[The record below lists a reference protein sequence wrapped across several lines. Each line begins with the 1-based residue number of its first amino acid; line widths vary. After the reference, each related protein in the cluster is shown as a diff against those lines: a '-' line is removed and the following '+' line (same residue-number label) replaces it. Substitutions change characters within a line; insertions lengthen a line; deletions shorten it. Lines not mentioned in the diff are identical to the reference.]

1 MPGLRGRNLR
11 SEKNERRR
19 FGMRETVFSH
29 IYRKYKA
36 SPEYPW
42 ENDDKD
48 AVFRHS
54 DNRKWFALVME
65 VKGEKLGLSGDK
77 YVDAINLKI
86 DDRMFH
92 DVLTQRPGIFPA
104 YHMNKNH
111 WISILLNDSV
121 PDAQIF
127 PLLELS
133 YDSVAPKR
141 RKKHPQPSEE

>member
-1 MPGLRGRNLR
+1 MPELRGRNLR

-65 VKGEKLGLSGDK
+65 VKGEKMGLLGDK

-104 YHMNKNH
+104 YHMNKAH
-111 WISILLNDSV
+111 WITVLLDGTVEADTVFDLIDVSFQ
-121 PDAQIF
+121 ATA
-127 PLLELS
+127 S
-133 YDSVAPKR
+133 
-141 RKKHPQPSEE
+141 KKKKKN